1 MKVHQISETEFVTK
15 GQGTHT
21 AFIDLIALLR
31 DQKDIEV
38 VVNNEGYGDILHA
51 HTYGPYFFW
60 KGLRY
65 KGKKIFT
72 VHVIPDSIKGSLPMW
87 QKLMKPTQWYF
98 RQVYNYAD
106 ILIAISPMVEQAI
119 RSLGVKTPIRRI
131 YNPIRTHYWKRNPNL
146 RSEGRKLLG
155 LSDHDFMVLGVGQIQ
170 GRKGV
175 EDFIE
180 VAASVPSAKFVWA
193 GGRPFGVFTEGISR
207 INAQIEHNTN
217 SVFFSGLHELEQMP
231 SIYAAAD
238 VFLFPSYQENCPL
251 APLEAA
257 SSGMPVIFRDIP
269 EYRSLYQNSYLKGNS
284 NLDFTNLILKLMVNK
299 DFYEEGLNISNKLI
313 QQFDQET
320 IRKQIMDIYYEV
332 FGQEA
337 PKDIQSQSQLVQ

>member
-1 MKVHQISETEFVTK
+1 MKVHLVSETEFVTK

-21 AFIDLIALLR
+21 AFIDLIALLKESN
-31 DQKDIEV
+31 DVEV

-51 HTYGPYFFW
+51 HTYGPYYFW

-87 QKLMKPTQWYF
+87 QRLMKATRWYF
-98 RQVYNYAD
+98 RKVYNYAD
-106 ILIAISPMVEQAI
+106 ILIAISPMVEEAI
-119 RSLGVKTPIRRI
+119 LSLGVKTPIRRI
-131 YNPIRTHYWKRNPNL
+131 YNPIRTQSWKRNPQL
-146 RSEGRKLLG
+146 RAAGRKLLG
-155 LSDHDFMVLGVGQIQ
+155 LKEHDFVVLGVGQIQ

-180 VAASVPSAKFVWA
+180 VAGQIPGAKFVWA

-207 INAQIEHNTN
+207 INSQIDDNAQK
-217 SVFFSGLHELEQMP
+217 VYFSGLHELEQMP
-231 SIYAAAD
+231 EIYAAAD

-257 SSGMPVIFRDIP
+257 ASGMPVIFRDIE
-269 EYRSLYQNSYLKGNS
+269 EYRSLYQNEYLKGSDNQE
-284 NLDFTNLILKLMVNK
+284 FTNLILKLMLDK
-299 DFYEEGLNISNKLI
+299 EFYEKGLKISEALI
-313 QQFDQET
+313 SQFDQET
-320 IRKQIMDIYYEV
+320 IRKQILEIYYEIS
-332 FGQEA
+332 GES
-337 PKDIQSQSQLVQ
+337 PKTPAVQMELV